1 MLERTEVAERLLGF
15 GRRAKER
22 VSLTLA
28 RGLLDPSPKCAIRP
42 RRGVFPGPRYNAAV
56 RDDDADFDPETL
68 DWERLETL
76 RDGFL
81 EGGHGG
87 RHRGAYWRDTADVEL
102 YDCTFGRRIAWKWS
116 AVLDELAARGFA
128 LPGGRW
134 LDWGAG
140 SAIATREVLRRSA
153 ESLRP
158 HVTLFD
164 RSAVALEYARDTL
177 AAERP
182 GLAIDAVTRLDGATR
197 RELVDPGG
205 FDFVLV
211 SHVMS
216 ELDPRALGELVALLS
231 TARAF
236 VWVEAATHDEARGLS
251 AVRERLLEVHDPIAP
266 CPHREACG
274 VLAAGRERDW
284 CHFFATPP
292 ARVFTASEW
301 GHFGRRL
308 GVDLRSLPYSFLAMR
323 SRAAHSAVSPTP
335 AASRLLGRARVER
348 AALHVQCCEAAGVRE
363 RRLLRRHDGNLFK
376 RLSENRH
383 APKLVRW
390 RLEGEELVGI
400 DEELA

>member
-1 MLERTEVAERLLGF
+1 M
-15 GRRAKER
+15 
-22 VSLTLA
+22 
-28 RGLLDPSPKCAIRP
+28 
-42 RRGVFPGPRYNAAV
+42 
-56 RDDDADFDPETL
+56 RDDAADFDPETL

-81 EGGHGG
+81 EGSRGGARGGGHGG
-87 RHRGAYWRDTADVEL
+87 AFAGSYWRDAADVEL

-116 AVLDELAARGFA
+116 AVLDELAARGFV
-128 LPGGRW
+128 LPAGRW

-164 RSAVALEYARDTL
+164 RSSVALEYAREAL
-177 AAERP
+177 AVERA
-182 GLAIDAVTRLDGATR
+182 GLSIDVTNRADAIATS
-197 RELVDPGG
+197 G
-205 FDFVLV
+205 FDLVLV

-216 ELDPRALGELVALLS
+216 ELSPRELGDLVALLS

-236 VWVEAATHDEARGLS
+236 VWVDAATRDESRALS
-251 AVRERLLEVHDPIAP
+251 AVRERLLEVHDPVAP

-323 SRAAHSAVSPTP
+323 SRAAERTEPVPST
-335 AASRLLGRARVER
+335 ASRLLGRARVER
-348 AALHVQCCEAAGVRE
+348 AALHVECCEAEGVRE
-363 RRLLRRHDGNLFK
+363 RRLLRRRDGNLFK